1 MLARLVQNSPV
12 VWVNV
17 GPLRRSSR
25 APFAERDRPLPAP
38 MENKLQHTHNMFL
51 FYVKSIKDAPMFL
64 ETQNY
69 RERNTRRESDKLEV
83 QKYSPEQLI
92 NVVTGIKVLMVTIN
106 TKY

>member
-1 MLARLVQNSPV
+1 MIE
-12 VWVNV
+12 
-17 GPLRRSSR
+17 
-25 APFAERDRPLPAP
+25 FY
-38 MENKLQHTHNMFL
+38 KLQHTQNMFL